1 MKNITLTEEQLKE
14 LLRNAFVQGENYQS
28 DWYMT
33 EIGEQEDITEMDFGE
48 WYKTLSLD
56 YKELLEIKGKF
67 VNDGRQYEFEDFV
80 FRPFNDDDGF
90 TAIEIQDCNG
100 EFLEEIYGVEIPD
113 EDDYEELV
121 KFEKLLTTILK
132 GLNIL

>member
-100 EFLEEIYGVEIPD
+100 EFLEEIGGVEIPD
-113 EDDYEELV
+113 EDDYEELI

>member
-14 LLRNAFVQGENYQS
+14 LLRNAFIQGEYYES
-28 DWYMT
+28 DFFST
-33 EIGEQEDITEMDFGE
+33 SVGEQDEITEMDFGE
-48 WYKTLSLD
+48 WYETLSLD

-67 VNDGRQYEFEDFV
+67 VNDGTHYEFEDFV
-80 FRPFNDDDGF
+80 FMPYNEDGF
-90 TAIEIQDCNG
+90 TYMEIRDCYEN
-100 EFLEEIYGVEIPD
+100 LIEEISGVEIPD

-132 GLNIL
+132 GLDLI